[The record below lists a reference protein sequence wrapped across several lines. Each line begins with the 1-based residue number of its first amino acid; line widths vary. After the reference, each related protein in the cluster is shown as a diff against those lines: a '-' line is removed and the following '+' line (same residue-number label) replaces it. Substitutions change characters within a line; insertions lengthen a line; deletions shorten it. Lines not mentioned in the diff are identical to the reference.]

1 MNFIAGS
8 LLLLLNPENEKELQE
23 IYIIDDQYEE
33 NIFWILVHIMKEK
46 NWRVLFLDG
55 TPGIY
60 IMIKNLEKKMKE
72 FIPEIYEH
80 IFAIGVISFEKSK

>member
-1 MNFIAGS
+1 
-8 LLLLLNPENEKELQE
+8 
-23 IYIIDDQYEE
+23 
-33 NIFWILVHIMKEK
+33 MKEK

-60 IMIKNLEKKMKE
+60 IMISNLEKKMKE

-80 IFAIGVISFEKSK
+80 IFAIGLDLFSCFSQYFFTIMLYNAPKTVQKRILDLFLFEGE